1 MTDASAPGLPLDDG
15 THGALPTSHLAAL
28 YLLYPLY
35 LLTLSLPL
43 SVCIHALAAPLIH
56 LEFRYRQVDTVLA
69 LAYGGACFFSF
80 WAFAMH
86 AQSPTRQAATLGFY
100 LLMGLASLTRV
111 LWFATPYGVQSVLVE
126 PPRIMM
132 GDDGWAQFL
141 LAEAVELLGSFL
153 LYSVFVLIVVF
164 WADMLRR
171 LFTHESVRSH
181 PLRLF
186 FFVLLAIVAIE
197 AMGFAVFAAKRE
209 DSYWLM
215 VYDDVVMCLLSLGS
229 LAAVLVYSFRMKTVL
244 QAFLE
249 VSQIDTTERIKAVNW
264 ATSICAFFLVSNCVF
279 LTYSII
285 SLAHFHQAG
294 AYLESK
300 WWWLFVASKH
310 LVEIFVLYFLLYTLW
325 GRARTTQRTPRT
337 ATNPSRTETTS
348 TTTIPTAST
357 RQVRCPA
364 HPQGA
369 IARLLKQKATA
380 RDSSRSRTAPM
391 NIAGPAWCLRMGEIQ
406 LLSW

>member
-1 MTDASAPGLPLDDG
+1 MTDAIASTLPIDKA
-15 THGALPTSHLAAL
+15 T
-28 YLLYPLY
+28 Y
-35 LLTLSLPL
+35 
-43 SVCIHALAAPLIH
+43 APLIH

-111 LWFATPYGVQSVLVE
+111 LWFATPYGVQSVMVA

-132 GDDGWAQFL
+132 NDDGWAHFL
-141 LAEAVELLGSFL
+141 LAETVELLGSFL

-171 LFTHESVRSH
+171 LFTHDSVRSH

-186 FFVLLAIVAIE
+186 VFVSSAIVTIQAI
-197 AMGFAVFAAKRE
+197 GFAAFAAKRV

-215 VYDDVVMCLLSLGS
+215 VYDDVVMCLLSIGS

-249 VSQIDTTERIKAVNW
+249 VSQIDTTDRIKAVNW
-264 ATSICAFFLVSNCVF
+264 ATSICAFFLISNTVF
-279 LTYSII
+279 LTYSIV
-285 SLAHFHQAG
+285 SLAHFHKAG
-294 AYLESK
+294 VYLESK
-300 WWWLFVASKH
+300 WWLFVASKH

-325 GRARTTQRTPRT
+325 GKSSDDAENSKDGYEPIPDGNYLVDDDLNTSTSLSSTPR
-337 ATNPSRTETTS
+337 R
-348 TTTIPTAST
+348 
-357 RQVRCPA
+357 
-364 HPQGA
+364 HY
-369 IARLLKQKATA
+369 
-380 RDSSRSRTAPM
+380 
-391 NIAGPAWCLRMGEIQ
+391 
-406 LLSW
+406 